1 MGVAQIDRNQLEAEF
16 AIVKD
21 ARELHLEHGG
31 WLTDNTEDFSD
42 ELVNLHEGDHR
53 FEIMG
58 SEPNPGID
66 VNFECSFRDSMI
78 ERDIQKQQKE
88 LTEELA
94 QTFSAALSNEELVPE
109 KSSTAK
115 IPAKEYDWE
124 QVVKDELERL
134 IDGSE
139 FEGTGELLGALLDE
153 AERDGDAD
161 PFAIPQSEVE
171 TGSEVIAKLFEAYL
185 QPLGETVAD
194 LQVNLQKLKHPDN
207 VGTIDRLKRLKGIAE
222 GPGAVAGGVEVP
234 RPDPGITDK
243 DEMTGRDIA
252 GLGNQYDTE
261 LESSTSGDEGA
272 NPYRKQRNVS
282 PEDLAEDAEH
292 VGDTDVWENNK
303 DKILDDF
310 AVAVGNLD
318 DERVPLNE
326 PEPTSHGEEV
336 SRFYEGM
343 CFHAVYLSP
352 EFDHDAGVGGA
363 RFEEVFEA
371 LPLNNKSQSRD
382 LYSAETYDSGHPH
395 EFTMVLFIGG
405 NILDN
410 LAPVTKMD
418 GYKDTFDT
426 RYNEQ
431 EVPGAFQTIGL
442 GAQWDKWDALGQWA
456 ATEATDQ
463 EIEDAY
469 GAYVYRDEIRPMD
482 EDFVSEIMQ
491 SDANEDAT
499 TADVLLDMYDIDL
512 YESTVGS
519 R

>member
-124 QVVKDELERL
+124 QVVEDELKGL

-139 FEGTGELLGALLDE
+139 FEDAGELLGALLDE

-171 TGSEVIAKLFEAYL
+171 TDSEIITKLFEAYL
-185 QPLGETVAD
+185 QPLGETVGNLKED
-194 LQVNLQKLKHPDN
+194 LYKLKNDDD

-222 GPGAVAGGVEVP
+222 GPGAVAGGVELP
-234 RPDPGITDK
+234 QPDPEITDE
-243 DEMTGRDIA
+243 DEVTGSDIA
-252 GLGNQYDTE
+252 SLENPYDIE
-261 LESSTSGDEGA
+261 LESNSSGDEET

-303 DKILDDF
+303 DKILGDF

-326 PEPTSHGEEV
+326 PEPTSRGEEV

-343 CFHAVYLSP
+343 RFRSVYLSP
-352 EFDHDAGVGGA
+352 QFDRDASISGA
-363 RFEEVFEA
+363 RFEEVFEG
-371 LPLNNKSQSRD
+371 LPLNNKNQAGN
-382 LYSAETYDSGHPH
+382 LYSAETYDSGHPD

-405 NILDN
+405 IILDN
-410 LAPVTKMD
+410 LAPATKMN

-431 EVPGAFQTIGL
+431 EFPGAFQTIGL
-442 GAQWDKWDALGQWA
+442 GARWDTWKVLGQWA
-456 ATEATDQ
+456 EQEAADQ

-469 GAYVYRDEIRPMD
+469 GAYVYRDEIRRMD

-491 SDANEDAT
+491 RDANEDAT
-499 TADVLLDMYDIDL
+499 TADILLDMYDIDL
-512 YESTVGS
+512 YESTVQPE
-519 R
+519 